1 MKRICYTPR
10 LIQLWKKSLVETFGF
25 EEYMDFIVQ
34 PSFGKKYLSY
44 LPLLNY
50 TDKTSQEAQAL
61 LELAKDNHYQ
71 IRTLNF
77 EYKDFKDHDTVT
89 LRLDIEG
96 KSLDQI
102 VKGYK
107 KLAKRSVNKEK
118 RLQRYHLQRAHSF
131 IEAFYDILR
140 DIYKHHGTPL
150 MPITL
155 FYNLAK
161 NFGEDLDIFILFN
174 EKEEPVGGVL
184 FFYDN
189 GIATLLYGGVYR
201 HKNEGSTGYFLY
213 HELIRYLI
221 SKPDIHTIDFGR
233 SPYNGGTYFF
243 KTRFGAIPI
252 KIDILTDTQKDIY
265 ASYALA
271 SKIWSKLPTIFT
283 DFVGPKLTKYLVD
296 L

>member
-1 MKRICYTPR
+1 MKKVCYTQQFVKR
-10 LIQLWKKSLVETFGF
+10 WKKSLIETFGYK
-25 EEYMDFIVQ
+25 EYMDFVIQ

-50 TDKTSQEAQAL
+50 TDKTTQEAEDL
-61 LELAKDNHYQ
+61 LELAKESHYQ

-77 EYKDFKDHDTVT
+77 DYQDFKDHDTVT

-96 KSLDQI
+96 KSI
-102 VKGYK
+102 EGITKGYK
-107 KLAKRSVNKEK
+107 KLAKRSINKEK
-118 RLQRYHLQRAHSF
+118 RLQRYHLKRAHSY
-131 IEAFYDILR
+131 IELFYDILR

-150 MPITL
+150 MPISF
-155 FYNLAK
+155 FYNLAR
-161 NFGEDLDIFILFN
+161 NLDEDLDIFILFDD
-174 EKEEPVGGVL
+174 KGEPIGGVL

-201 HKNEGSTGYFLY
+201 HKNEGSTGYYLY
-213 HELIRYLI
+213 HELIRYLLL
-221 SKPDIHTIDFGR
+221 KPGIHTIDFGR

-243 KTRFGAIPI
+243 KTRFGATPI

-265 ASYALA
+265 SSYALA
-271 SKIWSKLPTIFT
+271 AKIWSKLPTKLT
-283 DFVGPKLTKYLVD
+283 DVIGPKLTKYLVD